1 MVQLLKTA
9 RNQAKMAQEEV
20 AEVIGVSR

>member
-9 RNQAKMAQEEV
+9 RNQAKMIQEEV